1 MAQMAKRLH
10 RLKPSV
16 HLRHHLLKSVS
27 SGAVGPSCTGLA
39 LKKTYRKLYRH
50 FGPQGWWPARTPFE
64 VMVGAILTQNTSW
77 QNVERAIANLKRARA
92 LSWKRMLRLNDR
104 ALARLIRPA
113 GYYNIKTRRLKNFLH
128 FLQECYSG
136 DLRRMKKGGT
146 SRLRQELLGVNGIG
160 PETADSILLYALHKP
175 VFVIDAYTR
184 RWMARHEL
192 AAPQLL
198 YEDLQKIFMEGLPA
212 DAALFN
218 EYHALI
224 VRLGKEYCRK
234 TKEKCAICPLRDEK
248 H

>member
-1 MAQMAKRLH
+1 MKQK
-10 RLKPSV
+10 
-16 HLRHHLLKSVS
+16 
-27 SGAVGPSCTGLA
+27 

-77 QNVERAIANLKRARA
+77 QNVERAIANLKRARV

-128 FLQECYSG
+128 FLQERYSG
-136 DLRRMKKGGT
+136 DLRRMKEGGT

-175 VFVIDAYTR
+175 IFVIDAYTR
-184 RWMARHEL
+184 RWMVRHGL

-212 DAALFN
+212 DTALFN

-248 H
+248 L